1 MDTLHLFSL
10 QKAYTNGGSQVTYL
24 VNHDFSIMRF
34 IKAIDQHITKNT
46 IARKMMTDAIAD
58 HHDVT
63 MQREV
68 AAITISR
75 SNNKCCFVAPKQE
88 NMDDWEKSEMD
99 KIKKRYEKM
108 KMRSVFLEN
117 EEKRKAV
124 SSFESRNIKLEDKR
138 GREILGY
145 KLNVA
150 KIDAIVT
157 GALSVLDRK
166 MRKQEEKVE
175 EKAKKMKSVGKF
187 QSAAYFLC
195 I

>member
-1 MDTLHLFSL
+1 
-10 QKAYTNGGSQVTYL
+10 
-24 VNHDFSIMRF
+24 
-34 IKAIDQHITKNT
+34 
-46 IARKMMTDAIAD
+46 MMTDAIAD

-88 NMDDWEKSEMD
+88 NMDDWEKSEID

-166 MRKQEEKVE
+166 MRKQEGKVE

>member
-1 MDTLHLFSL
+1 
-10 QKAYTNGGSQVTYL
+10 
-24 VNHDFSIMRF
+24 
-34 IKAIDQHITKNT
+34 
-46 IARKMMTDAIAD
+46 MMTDA
-58 HHDVT
+58 
-63 MQREV
+63 
-68 AAITISR
+68 ISR

-166 MRKQEEKVE
+166 MRKQEGKVE